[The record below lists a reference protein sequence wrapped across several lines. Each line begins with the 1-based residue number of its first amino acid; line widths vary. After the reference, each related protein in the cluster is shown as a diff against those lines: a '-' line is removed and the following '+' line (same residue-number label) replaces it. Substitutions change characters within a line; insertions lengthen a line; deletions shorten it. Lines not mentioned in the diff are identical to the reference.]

1 MKIHKIFSL
10 AKTKIIYYNSVEAEI
25 CFFCYCGYVNVIYGA
40 VTLLLNHAF
49 NTSVGSLCEGQEETE
64 QNSSVTAVKIVF
76 ERLNINKYG
85 V

>member
-1 MKIHKIFSL
+1 MH
-10 AKTKIIYYNSVEAEI
+10 
-25 CFFCYCGYVNVIYGA
+25 VIYGA